1 MNVWTSF
8 LCSIFMYIYIIHTI
22 AWLPIDHIR
31 NINSYRVESQFIKVI
46 INNGFPNRIHK
57 QLTTPNTAYYNNNK
71 CACNLMNLFESYY
84 VNHRTHVFSVWLY
97 EICIKVIQLWI
108 NISIAPLWWTVLSI
122 GFIDF
127 IWSACFFM
135 Y

>member
-8 LCSIFMYIYIIHTI
+8 LYSIFMYILYTQLLDCPSIT
-22 AWLPIDHIR
+22 IR

-57 QLTTPNTAYYNNNK
+57 QLTTPNTVYYNNNK

-84 VNHRTHVFSVWLY
+84 VNHRTHVFLVRLY
-97 EICIKVIQLWI
+97 EICMKVIQSWI